1 MATKRVKTKKD
12 GVPNT
17 TPVDRISTLP
27 DPLIHHILSYVP
39 TIYVVR
45 MSILSR
51 YWRRVWYSVP
61 ALHFCSTDHP
71 DRFHFRFHRER
82 EEELYEF
89 VIECLKHRERS
100 MRYIADSAITRFKLR
115 IDCYVDNPAI
125 DNLSIFSIWR
135 SVEELDLRMRP
146 KFFENYYCL
155 PEAVLNARSLTVL
168 KLNYVS
174 FDGSHSISLPSLT
187 SLSLMYVKMNDE
199 AVLHNLLLGCPALEK
214 FVFKYYYGLYNPKI
228 SSSSLKLLEI
238 ENNYETLEVE
248 TINLESFEFH
258 SECKDIINLSACKAI
273 TSLSLFDSMLDD
285 ESLEDLVYG
294 FPLLE
299 SLTLYHCFDV
309 KNIKIC
315 GQHLKSISLEKYY
328 DPGQEYPEFTIEK
341 PNLVSFHFKGDI
353 QCGISMKELDNI
365 LNVHIIIEGPFEGY
379 ERDWYINL
387 ITFLSKIN
395 FSGNTTVSLHV
406 YSEE

>member
-17 TPVDRISTLP
+17 TAVDRISTLP

-61 ALHFCSTDHP
+61 ALHFSVQIIRIAFTFAFTEC
-71 DRFHFRFHRER
+71 ER
-82 EEELYEF
+82 KSF
-89 VIECLKHRERS
+89 
-100 MRYIADSAITRFKLR
+100 TN
-115 IDCYVDNPAI
+115 NPAI

-135 SVEELDLRMRP
+135 SIEELDLRMRP
-146 KFFENYYCL
+146 KNFENYYCL

-168 KLNYVS
+168 KLNYVT

-187 SLSLMYVKMNDE
+187 SLSLMYVKLNDE
-199 AVLHNLLLGCPALEK
+199 EALHNLLLGCPALEK
-214 FVFKYYYGLYNPKI
+214 LFLKNCYGLFNPKI

-248 TINLESFEFH
+248 TISLESFRFDG
-258 SECKDIINLSACKAI
+258 ECEDIINLSACKAI
-273 TSLSLFDSMLDD
+273 KSLTLFNSMLDD
-285 ESLEDLVYG
+285 ESLVDLVSTG

-299 SLTLYHCFDV
+299 SLTLYHRFDT
-309 KNIKIC
+309 KHIKIC

-328 DPGQEYPEFTIEK
+328 DPRLEYPEFTIEA
-341 PNLVSFHFKGDI
+341 PNLVSFHYKGNI

-365 LNVHIIIEGPFEGY
+365 LNAHIIIEELFAGY
-379 ERDWYINL
+379 GRDWYISL

-395 FSGNTTVSLHV
+395 FSWNTTVSLHV
-406 YSEE
+406 YSEEALIIPRNLRKNCSSPWPNLKHLK